1 MGILDDDVARVR
13 ESTDLVALA
22 GEHIALK
29 RVGRRFMGLCPFHTE
44 KTPSFSINPEL
55 GVYMCFGCQKSGDAI
70 TFIREVEHL
79 DFVEAVERLAAR
91 AGITLR
97 YDSANVGKDRKR
109 KERLSEAV
117 GAAIAFYH
125 QLLMEAPEGGPGRK
139 HLRSRNF
146 DGDAARRFQLG
157 WAPDD
162 FDTLSVHLQREGFG
176 RKDILDAGLA
186 FVNRV
191 NKLQDQFRRRLL
203 FPIFD
208 SRGEPAGFGG
218 RALGDE
224 MPKYKNSPETPIY
237 QKSRLLYG
245 LNWAKGEIVA
255 RGEVVICE
263 GYTDVMAFALG
274 GTPNAVATCG
284 TALADDHF
292 QILKNLARKVVLAY
306 DADTA
311 GQAAAE
317 RWYQWEQQYEVQVQV
332 ADLPPG
338 RDPGDLWKED
348 AAALGAAI
356 ERAAPFLQF
365 RLDRLLAGADVGT
378 LEGRARTAEAAAE
391 IVAAHPNELV
401 RDQYVMKLA
410 GTLEIDADR
419 LREAVRRGPRRPS
432 RTAPPNEA
440 TEPEGRR
447 LLQIDRRE
455 LDLLKWAIQ
464 EPAMVAD
471 WLDAALFQDEAARA
485 LFVLLSEASTFQ
497 EALDAGDERT
507 RDVLRAL
514 AVEELSKSDDR
525 EPETFPARL
534 MINAVEPAGQRVLT
548 AMLRDSD
555 ERASEVKAHLDAMAH
570 HREVGD
576 WDAARGDAEQL
587 VGWAVARAEGSEKA
601 RG

>member
-13 ESTDLVALA
+13 EATDLVALA

-97 YDSANVGKDRKR
+97 YDSAAVGKDRKR

-125 QLLMEAPEGGPGRK
+125 RLLVEAPDGGPGRK
-139 HLRSRNF
+139 HLRNRNF

-157 WAPDD
+157 WAPDG
-162 FDTLSVHLQREGFG
+162 FDALSVHLQREGYE
-176 RKDILDAGLA
+176 RKDVVDAGLA
-186 FVNRV
+186 FVNRA
-191 NKLQDQFRRRLL
+191 NKLQDQFRGRLL
-203 FPIFD
+203 FPIYD
-208 SRGEPAGFGG
+208 SRGEPVGFGG
-218 RALGDE
+218 RALGDQ

-255 RGEVVICE
+255 QGEVVICE
-263 GYTDVMAFALG
+263 GYTDVMAFALA

-306 DADTA
+306 DADAA

-317 RWYQWEQQYEVQVQV
+317 RWYEWEQRYEVQVQV

-338 RDPGDLWKED
+338 RDPGDLWKD
-348 AAALGAAI
+348 DRAALPAAI

-365 RLDRLLAGADVGT
+365 RLDRLLAAADLGT
-378 LEGRARTAEAAAE
+378 LEGRARAADAAAK

-419 LREAVRRGPRRPS
+419 LRETVRQGPRRASSGSS
-432 RTAPPNEA
+432 REAPESEA
-440 TEPEGRR
+440 RR
-447 LLQIDRRE
+447 PPQIDRRE

-471 WLDAALFQDEAARA
+471 WLDASLFQDDSARA

-497 EALDAGDERT
+497 EALDAGDEQT
-507 RDVLRAL
+507 RDLLRAL
-514 AVEELSKSDDR
+514 AVDELSKSDDR
-525 EPETFPARL
+525 EPETFQARL
-534 MINAVEPAGQRVLT
+534 MINTVEPAAKRLHMDMV
-548 AMLRDSD
+548 RHDD
-555 ERASEVKAHLDAMAH
+555 DRASEVKAHLSAMAH

-576 WDAARGDAEQL
+576 WEAARRDAEQL
-587 VGWAVARAEGSEKA
+587 VGWTVAQTERVKGAE
-601 RG
+601 